1 MATSICKHLG
11 ARNIVVS
18 DINDYRLKLAAK
30 MGADRIVNIKN
41 EKIEDCF
48 NELKISSGFDIGLEM
63 SGNPSALQDII
74 RTMYHGGKI
83 ALLGILPNDTLVNWD
98 DIIFKGLIIK
108 GIYGREM
115 FETWY
120 KMTQLIRGGLDL
132 SPIITHKFNAED
144 FQKAFEVVDSG
155 QCGKVILNWD

>member
-1 MATSICKHLG
+1 
-11 ARNIVVS
+11 
-18 DINDYRLKLAAK
+18 
-30 MGADRIVNIKN
+30 MGADKIVNIRN

-48 NELKISSGFDIGLEM
+48 RELKISSGFDIGLEM

-98 DIIFKGLIIK
+98 DIIFKGLRIK

-120 KMTQLIRGGLDL
+120 KMTQLLRGGLDV
-132 SPIITHKFNAED
+132 SQIITHKFNAED
-144 FQKAFEVVDSG
+144 FQQAFEVVDNG
-155 QCGKVILNWD
+155 QCGKVILNWG